1 MEDEKQHST
10 TITPSKPHIKKSHQ
24 SSLNLS
30 SSLTRRMSN
39 IDIMRREVL
48 DKDQQIMQ
56 LQTQVSLIDAT
67 YESVHKLV
75 KDLETC
81 TSTQLL
87 SLTQDIKF
95 NTLTPSEA
103 VNFIRNGIQTLIKIH
118 VELPQRFEQ
127 DFADKLNEFTTEIDE
142 TDKKILEIRQKR
154 ESIEEQN
161 RIFQR
166 TYQIE
171 DSERNSLIAIADNL
185 RSQIQ
190 SNDSKRQLEILASN
204 EEMNK
209 IRKQIKI
216 CRAEQH
222 SKTKKNIEQ
231 RTIATAPYSKRMRDT
246 IKEDFELQNE
256 ISKLQQLL
264 EHEYASHC
272 AAEEE
277 LIHTKNEIERAK
289 QVMQKY
295 KLSHRKE
302 EKIHSTNVNRELR
315 LYIEQQREDS
325 RWAIKNQMKKN
336 KELEKQRVD
345 LVEEE
350 AMLSTYLQ
358 HVEKKLA
365 AQMLKLPDLA
375 VIQHRNVEVPKRKI
389 QTAVKKREID
399 DAEMRTIKKQM
410 AKIHKERARA
420 RTALI

>member
-1 MEDEKQHST
+1 MEDEKHST
-10 TITPSKPHIKKSHQ
+10 TVTPSKPHMKKSFQ

-30 SSLTRRMSN
+30 TSMTRRMSN
-39 IDIMRREVL
+39 IDFMRRDVL
-48 DKDQQIMQ
+48 EKDQQIAQ
-56 LQTQVSLIDAT
+56 LQSQVSQIDTT
-67 YESVHKLV
+67 YEIVHKLI
-75 KDLETC
+75 KDLEVC
-81 TSTQLL
+81 SSTQLL
-87 SLTQDIKF
+87 SPVQDVKF
-95 NTLTPSEA
+95 NTLTPTEA
-103 VNFIRNGIQTLIKIH
+103 VNFIRNGIRTLVKIH

-127 DFADKLNEFTTEIDE
+127 DFADKLNEFTNEIDE
-142 TDKKILEIRQKR
+142 TEKKILEIRQKR
-154 ESIEEQN
+154 ELIEEKN
-161 RIFQR
+161 KLFQR
-166 TYQIE
+166 VYQIE
-171 DSERNSLIAIADNL
+171 DSEKNSLVAIANNL
-185 RSQIQ
+185 RAQIQ
-190 SNDSKRQLEILASN
+190 SNDSQRHLETLAAN

-209 IRKQIKI
+209 IKKQIKI

-222 SKTKKNIEQ
+222 QKSKKNIEQ
-231 RTIATAPYSKRMRDT
+231 RSIATAPYSKRMRDT

-277 LIHTKNEIERAK
+277 LVHTRNEIERAK
-289 QVMQKY
+289 QVMLKY

-302 EKIHSTNVNRELR
+302 EKIHSTYVNRELR

-375 VIQHRNVEVPKRKI
+375 AIQHRKIEIPKRKI
-389 QTAVKKREID
+389 QTAAKKREPD

-410 AKIHKERARA
+410 AKIHKERVRA